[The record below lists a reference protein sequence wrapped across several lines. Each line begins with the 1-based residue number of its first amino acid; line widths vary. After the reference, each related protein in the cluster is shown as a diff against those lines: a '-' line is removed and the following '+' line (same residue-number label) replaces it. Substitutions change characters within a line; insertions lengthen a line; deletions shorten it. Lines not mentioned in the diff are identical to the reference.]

1 MTGSERER
9 FIMALDSLGIGT
21 FGMTAT
27 EEPGRVTMTNT
38 NAGLSSF
45 GYVPAGGG
53 GGSGTAI
60 NFVPGEAGRPVYVP
74 DLPPTR
80 LREAAP
86 SLYGLRQAFLD
97 AEGRVAAYEALDAFQ
112 DALAKV
118 ETPAELDTL
127 TAVTRAPC
135 PPLTGAGLVP
145 SFAVLALVFWA
156 GLAAALVTGSVVL
169 AALTFSLPFAAG
181 GASALRARRA
191 APPPPPPPG

>member
-1 MTGSERER
+1 M
-9 FIMALDSLGIGT
+9 
-21 FGMTAT
+21 
-27 EEPGRVTMTNT
+27 
-38 NAGLSSF
+38 
-45 GYVPAGGG
+45 
-53 GGSGTAI
+53 
-60 NFVPGEAGRPVYVP
+60 
-74 DLPPTR
+74 
-80 LREAAP
+80 
-86 SLYGLRQAFLD
+86 
-97 AEGRVAAYEALDAFQ
+97 AAYEALDAFQ